1 MTVEPIVAC
10 PACGDKV
17 AGADRFC
24 EACGGALHASA
35 AQPSGRRDRTEAD
48 HGRVAAVSDRGR
60 VHERNEDAY
69 FVDDRGD
76 RIIVVV
82 CDGVSSSTAP
92 GLAARV
98 GADAAA
104 RELQA
109 STGADPDAD
118 MRAAIAAA
126 RGAVSSIAWSPV
138 RGDAAPSSTIVAA
151 SCVAGVVT
159 IGSLGDS
166 RAYWIDDHSARRLTT
181 DDSWAEEQVLS
192 GAMPANQAALD
203 RRAHM
208 ITAWLGAD
216 APEVTLRVVTFRAPR
231 RGRLLLCSDGLWND
245 WPSAEELAT
254 LVRAVDR
261 PRALDLA
268 HALTDRAVA
277 AGGRD
282 NITVVAVDLDPAAPA
297 PGELP

>member
-1 MTVEPIVAC
+1 MTVEPIAAC
-10 PACGDKV
+10 PACGHEV

-24 EACGGALHASA
+24 EACGSALHSA
-35 AQPSGRRDRTEAD
+35 AQPTVRRDRTEAD

-60 VHERNEDAY
+60 VHERNEDAF
-69 FVDDRGD
+69 FVDDGGD
-76 RIIVVV
+76 RIVAVV

-92 GLAARV
+92 GVAARV
-98 GADAAA
+98 GADAAG

-109 STGADPDAD
+109 SAGADPEGE
-118 MRAAIAAA
+118 MRVAIAAA

-151 SCVAGVVT
+151 GCVAGVVT

-166 RAYWIDDHSARRLTT
+166 RAYWIDDDSAQRLTT

-192 GAMPANQAALD
+192 GAMPAHQAALD

-216 APEVTLRVVTFRAPR
+216 APELTPRVITFRAPR
-231 RGRLLLCSDGLWND
+231 HGRLLLCSDGLWND
-245 WPSAEELAT
+245 WPSADELAS
-254 LVRAVDR
+254 LVRAAGHAS
-261 PRALDLA
+261 ALDLA

-282 NITVVAVDLDPAAPA
+282 NITVVAVDLDPATPT
-297 PGELP
+297 PGEDP